1 VPGELV
7 QEALEALMLP
17 VWEVS
22 GTDGVSLGAVGAE
35 VDGEGPRLI
44 DGVVG
49 SLRDMVMRSAGL
61 GMLGSSAPGYVIP
74 APCP

>member
-7 QEALEALMLP
+7 QEVLEALMLP
-17 VWEVS
+17 VWEVP

-35 VDGEGPRLI
+35 VEGEGPRLI

-61 GMLGSSAPGYVIP
+61 GMLGSTAPGDVIP